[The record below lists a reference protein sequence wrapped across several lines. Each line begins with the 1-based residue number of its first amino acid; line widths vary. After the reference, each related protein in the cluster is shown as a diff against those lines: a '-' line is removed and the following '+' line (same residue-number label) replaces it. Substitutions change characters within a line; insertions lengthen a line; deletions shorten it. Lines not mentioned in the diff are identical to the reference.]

1 MKRINFLIL
10 AALVAFGF
18 SVTGC
23 DDEEDNPAEDAG
35 TDIIEDTDTGPVEP
49 LADQCNNDDDA
60 PVYLEVQGELSSI
73 AQSCAIGSCNAL
85 APDADPDEVS
95 TCVADCVGEEAG
107 ISSGCASC
115 TGEVVLCVAQNC
127 LSAGCATS
135 PDSAEC
141 LACRDE
147 NGCDDNVDNC
157 VGDLSEWEEPALP
170 GEGEACTVEEGCA
183 EGFTCDTE
191 QDPAVCVEAQPV

>member
-23 DDEEDNPAEDAG
+23 DDDEDNPAEDTG
-35 TDIIEDTDTGPVEP
+35 TDTDPDTDTGTTEP

-60 PVYLEVQGELSSI
+60 PVYLESRDEITDAAS
-73 AQSCAIGSCNAL
+73 SCAVGCNAFTD
-85 APDADPDEVS
+85 PADV
-95 TCVADCVGEEAG
+95 VGECTAECLSEQFA
-107 ISSGCASC
+107 ISTGCASC
-115 TGEVVLCVAQNC
+115 PAEVVVCVIQNNCTAPCLDDAGGEEC
-127 LSAGCATS
+127 LS
-135 PDSAEC
+135 
-141 LACRDE
+141 CRDE

-170 GEGEACTVEEGCA
+170 GDGEACSADPGCA
-183 EGFTCDTE
+183 EGFICNTE
-191 QDPAVCVEAQPV
+191 QDPAICVTPT